1 MTQKRKSAPATPAN
15 PPAAAQD
22 SEETSQPTP
31 STSHAAREDSNLA
44 SSSTPCSS
52 HDEVRFRLQ
61 APSVTAKYAGTC
73 NLSQNME
80 FKPANLV
87 AHNDFFLSPDG
98 NYDPENALGTR
109 FQDVKLNCHIIPPVS
124 SAYSFAIDDFIPCIN
139 NLRAFERLLKHDRGE
154 SVGGM
159 VHGSIL
165 GTTQVKVTHALFEPR
180 LTPLGTDSSDDNE
193 ETDATNQDANTICSE
208 TYGELGPEFAM
219 ETWPVAPRCID
230 SLQELISTHDICP
243 LPAFD
248 MHGDIIPPT
257 RYESLLKG
265 ATVEVH
271 FAVVHHH
278 IKRKK
283 KHVYN
288 AVLHKMQILQ
298 LADPAPSSPFKR
310 LRVSSARGKG
320 KACTL

>member
-1 MTQKRKSAPATPAN
+1 
-15 PPAAAQD
+15 
-22 SEETSQPTP
+22 
-31 STSHAAREDSNLA
+31 
-44 SSSTPCSS
+44 
-52 HDEVRFRLQ
+52 
-61 APSVTAKYAGTC
+61 PSVTAKYAGTC

-80 FKPANLV
+80 FKPANLGDILVVKNSTDSEFILRGVYQV
-87 AHNDFFLSPDG
+87 ACNDFFLSPDG
-98 NYDPENALGTR
+98 NYNPENALGTR
-109 FQDVKLNCHIIPPVS
+109 FQDVKLNCRIIPPVS
-124 SAYSFAIDDFIPCIN
+124 SAYSFAIDDFIPCID
-139 NLRAFERLLKHDRGE
+139 NLHAFERLLKHDRGE

-180 LTPLGTDSSDDNE
+180 LTPLVSTFLRLMYSSD
-193 ETDATNQDANTICSE
+193 
-208 TYGELGPEFAM
+208 GELGPEFAM

-248 MHGDIIPPT
+248 MLRFGRFNIIPPT

-310 LRVSSARGKG
+310 LRVSGARGKG
-320 KACTL
+320 KAR